1 MKKIIKHNGQK
12 GAVLP
17 IITKVIGI
25 AAITILIIWLLLWT
39 KPEPQAKLEQLSPV
53 KVALASVESR
63 TVQPFEEITG
73 RLQPIKS
80 AQVRF
85 EVAGKVE
92 SRLVE
97 PGEHVKANDPL
108 MSLDD
113 EDYADQLEQV
123 ASELLIEE
131 KGVGRDKE
139 LLKLATNNLTLQ
151 KQEEQRLERLVGQ
164 NLIAQSQL
172 DSTRQRVFDLQAE
185 VARLEYSVAT
195 NNARVRMKRA
205 QRDIAK
211 RNLKRTT
218 LFAPFDG
225 IINDVIVDEGDY
237 VNANESALI
246 LVDTS
251 ELDVLLDVRGE
262 IMSGLT
268 LGQEVDVAINNQIDT
283 GRIVALQ
290 PDPDLNTNTH
300 QIRVRIANND
310 AQSGILAIVTMP
322 LMSRSEAMLI
332 PVSSVLN
339 VFGKSYVFSIDGN
352 VLNQVPVEL
361 GRRVGNEFVV
371 LHGLTNG
378 QAIVARDVNALVD
391 QQVVVTE

>member
-1 MKKIIKHNGQK
+1 MKKIIKHNSQK

-17 IITKVIGI
+17 TVVTVAGI
-25 AAITILIIWLLLWT
+25 ALLTLLIIWLLIWT
-39 KPEPQAKLEQLSPV
+39 KPQPQAKLEQLSPV
-53 KVALASVESR
+53 KVALVNVESR
-63 TVQPFEEITG
+63 TVQPFEQITG
-73 RLQPIKS
+73 RLQPIKT

-85 EVAGKVE
+85 EVSGKVE
-92 SRLVE
+92 SRKVE
-97 PGEHVKANDPL
+97 PGEAVKVNDAL

-113 EDYADQLEQV
+113 KDYADQLQQV
-123 ASELLIEE
+123 AAELTIEE
-131 KGVGRDKE
+131 KSVGRDKE
-139 LLKLATNNLTLQ
+139 LLKLASKNLALQ

-218 LFAPFDG
+218 LLAPFDG
-225 IINDVIVDEGDY
+225 IVNNVMVDEGDY
-237 VNANESALI
+237 VNVNESALT

-262 IMSGLT
+262 IVAGLN
-268 LGQEVDVAINNQIDT
+268 LHQQVDVTINNQKEK

-290 PDPDLNTNTH
+290 PDPDVNTNTH
-300 QIRVRIANND
+300 QIRVRVPNNN

-332 PVSSVLN
+332 PVSSILN
-339 VFGKSYVFSIDGN
+339 VFGKSYVFSIEGN
-352 VLNQVPVEL
+352 MVNQVPVEL

-371 LHGLTNG
+371 LNGLTPA
-378 QAIVARDVNALVD
+378 QPIVARDVNALVD
-391 QQVVVTE
+391 QQIVVTE

>member
-1 MKKIIKHNGQK
+1 MNKIIKHNSQK

-17 IITKVIGI
+17 IVATVAGI
-25 AAITILIIWLLLWT
+25 ALITLIIVWLLIWT
-39 KPEPQAKLEQLSPV
+39 KPQPQAKLEQLTPV
-53 KVALASVESR
+53 KVALAAVESR

-73 RLQPIKS
+73 RLQPIKT

-85 EVAGKVE
+85 EVAGKVAA
-92 SRLVE
+92 RNAE
-97 PGEHVKANDPL
+97 PGERVKTNDAL

-113 EDYADQLEQV
+113 EDYADQLQQV
-123 ASELLIEE
+123 AAELIIEE
-131 KGVGRDKE
+131 KGVGRDEE
-139 LLKLATNNLTLQ
+139 LLKLASSNLALQ

-225 IINDVIVDEGDY
+225 IVNDVFVDEGDY
-237 VNANESALI
+237 VNVNESALT

-262 IMSGLT
+262 IVAGLT
-268 LGQEVDVAINNQIDT
+268 LNQNVEVSVNNNKVT
-283 GRIVALQ
+283 GSIVALQ
-290 PDPDLNTNTH
+290 PDPDVNTNTH
-300 QIRVRIANND
+300 QIRVRVPNNN
-310 AQSGILAIVTMP
+310 AQSGILAVVTVP

-339 VFGKSYVFSIDGN
+339 VFGKSYVFTVKDN
-352 VLNQVPVEL
+352 VLYQLRVEL
-361 GRRVGNEFVV
+361 GRRVRNEFVV
-371 LHGLTNG
+371 LSGLSPG
-378 QAIVARDVNALVD
+378 QLVVSRDVNALVD
-391 QQVVVTE
+391 QQVVITE

>member
-1 MKKIIKHNGQK
+1 MKKIIKHNSQK

-17 IITKVIGI
+17 TVVTVAGI
-25 AAITILIIWLLLWT
+25 ALLTLLIIWLLIWT
-39 KPEPQAKLEQLSPV
+39 KPQPQAKLQQLAPV
-53 KVALASVESR
+53 KVALVNVESR
-63 TVQPFEEITG
+63 TVQPFEQITG
-73 RLQPIKS
+73 RLQPIKT

-85 EVAGKVE
+85 EVSGKVE
-92 SRLVE
+92 SRKVE
-97 PGEHVKANDPL
+97 PGEAVKVNDAL

-113 EDYADQLEQV
+113 KDYADQLQQV
-123 ASELLIEE
+123 AAELTIEE
-131 KGVGRDKE
+131 KSVGRDKE
-139 LLKLATNNLTLQ
+139 LLKLASNNLALQ

-218 LFAPFDG
+218 LLAPFDG
-225 IINDVIVDEGDY
+225 IVNNVMVDEGDY
-237 VNANESALI
+237 VNVNESALT
-246 LVDTS
+246 LVDTT

-262 IMSGLT
+262 IVAGLN
-268 LGQEVDVAINNQIDT
+268 LHQQVDVTINNQKEK

-290 PDPDLNTNTH
+290 PDPDVNTNTH
-300 QIRVRIANND
+300 QIRVRVPNNN

-332 PVSSVLN
+332 PVSSILN
-339 VFGKSYVFSIDGN
+339 VFGKSYVFSIEGN
-352 VLNQVPVEL
+352 MVKQVPVEL

-371 LHGLTNG
+371 LNGLTPA
-378 QAIVARDVNALVD
+378 QPIVARDVNALVD
-391 QQVVVTE
+391 QQIVVTE

>member
-108 MSLDD
+108 MSLDA

-225 IINDVIVDEGDY
+225 IINDVLVDEGDY

>member
-1 MKKIIKHNGQK
+1 MNKIIKHNSQK

-17 IITKVIGI
+17 IVATVAGI
-25 AAITILIIWLLLWT
+25 ALITLVIIWLLIWT
-39 KPEPQAKLEQLSPV
+39 KPQPQAKLEQLTPV
-53 KVALASVESR
+53 KVALVAVESR
-63 TVQPFEEITG
+63 TVQPFEDITG
-73 RLQPIKS
+73 RLQPIKT

-85 EVAGKVE
+85 EVAGKVS
-92 SRLVE
+92 SRNVE
-97 PGEHVKANDPL
+97 PGERVVKNDAL

-113 EDYADQLEQV
+113 EDYADQLQQV
-123 ASELLIEE
+123 AAELIIEE

-139 LLKLATNNLTLQ
+139 LLKLASNNLALQ

-218 LFAPFDG
+218 LLAPFDG
-225 IINDVIVDEGDY
+225 IVNNVFVDEGDY
-237 VNANESALI
+237 VNVNDAALA

-262 IMSGLT
+262 IVAGLT
-268 LGQEVDVAINNQIDT
+268 LNQEVDVRIDNKNEN
-283 GRIVALQ
+283 GRIIALQ
-290 PDPDLNTNTH
+290 PDPDVNTNTH
-300 QIRVRIANND
+300 QIRVRIPNNNT
-310 AQSGILAIVTMP
+310 QSGILAVVTMP
-322 LMSRSEAMLI
+322 LMSRAEAMLI
-332 PVSSVLN
+332 PVSSILN
-339 VFGKSYVFSIDGN
+339 VFGKAYVFTAVDN
-352 VLNQVPVEL
+352 TLNQVPVEL
-361 GRRVGNEFVV
+361 GRRISNEFVV
-371 LHGLTNG
+371 LHGLIPG
-378 QAIVARDVNALVD
+378 QKIVARDVNALVD
-391 QQVVVTE
+391 QQIVVTE

>member
-17 IITKVIGI
+17 IVTKVVGI
-25 AAITILIIWLLLWT
+25 TAITIIIIWLLIWT
-39 KPEPQAKLEQLSPV
+39 KPEPQAKLELLAPV
-53 KVALASVESR
+53 KVALVNVESR

-73 RLQPIKS
+73 RLQPIKT

-92 SRLVE
+92 SRIVE
-97 PGEHVKANDPL
+97 PGEKVKTNAAL
-108 MSLDD
+108 MRLDD
-113 EDYADQLEQV
+113 EDYADQLQQV
-123 ASELLIEE
+123 AAELIIEE

-139 LLKLATNNLTLQ
+139 LLKLASNNLALQ

-218 LFAPFDG
+218 LLAPFDG
-225 IINDVIVDEGDY
+225 IVNDVLVDEGDY

-262 IMSGLT
+262 IVAGLT
-268 LGQEVDVAINNQIDT
+268 LGQQVNVTINNQVVS

-290 PDPDLNTNTH
+290 PDPDVNTNTH
-300 QIRVRIANND
+300 QIRVRIANDN
-310 AQSGILAIVTMP
+310 AQSGILAVVTMP

-332 PVSSVLN
+332 PVSSILN
-339 VFGKSYVFSIDGN
+339 VFGKSYVFTVEGN
-352 VLNQVPVEL
+352 LLNQVPIEL
-361 GRRVGNEFVV
+361 GRRIGNEFVV
-371 LHGLTNG
+371 LRGLTSG
-378 QAIVARDVNALVD
+378 QPIVARDVNALVD